1 MPTNL
6 KSLVSTCF
14 AVKISADVLSMHAKI
29 ISNFDQLGIASV
41 SERQLL
47 YGAKFVHKTPGFQTR
62 MNLGR
67 AS

>member
-14 AVKISADVLSMHAKI
+14 AVKMSADVLPMNAKI
-29 ISNFDQLGIASV
+29 ITNFDQLGIASV
-41 SERQLL
+41 SEREFL
-47 YGAKFVHKTPGFQTR
+47 YWTKFVHKTPGFQTR